1 MNKYEELTKA
11 LIRAKDIALI
21 YANSEDGGTCNF
33 DNPAITYKGMKKS
46 LVIKAIEA
54 AGLRAFDWKLG
65 ENYLV
70 ISGGCFGQGNR
81 RTRMAETMTESLKS
95 SGYQAI
101 TYYQM
106 D

>member
-1 MNKYEELTKA
+1 MNKYELLTQALLKA
-11 LIRAKDIALI
+11 KQAALV
-21 YANSEDGGTCNF
+21 YANFEDGGTCNF

-54 AGLRAFDWKLG
+54 AGLRAFKWKLG

-81 RTRMAETMTESLKS
+81 RTRMAEVMTESLKAD
-95 SGYQAI
+95 GYQAL